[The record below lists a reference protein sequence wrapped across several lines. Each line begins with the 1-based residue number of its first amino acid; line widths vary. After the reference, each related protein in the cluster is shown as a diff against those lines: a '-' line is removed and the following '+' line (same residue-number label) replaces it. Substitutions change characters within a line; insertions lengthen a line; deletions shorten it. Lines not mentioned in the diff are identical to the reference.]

1 MQVGQDGPGLVKE
14 LEALWS
20 KHMSVLS
27 LLVVK
32 KGPHLGFLRLGPESQ
47 ALSKPFLRSEK
58 HALLL
63 SHVLS
68 HTSFSVSTLCLWG
81 P

>member
-1 MQVGQDGPGLVKE
+1 MQTGQDGPGLVKE
-14 LEALWS
+14 LETLRS
-20 KHMSVLS
+20 KHMSVLG

-32 KGPHLGFLRLGPESQ
+32 RGPHLGFLKFGPESQ
-47 ALSKPFLRSEK
+47 ALSKPLLHSEK

-63 SHVLS
+63 SHVFS

-81 P
+81 L